1 MVTEQQ
7 PVRVVVEMVDRR
19 QQNDGGS
26 EAAAVFAVMLILG
39 LIIVYWYVVL
49 GVIALALLSV
59 AIRHGQ
65 AADTTT
71 TKPTKPA
78 KPAKPA
84 TIKAKEARAAA
95 KPQSSAPRGSG
106 VFDPWL
112 NAVSVELADLGLV
125 ERSRRRL
132 TDVGGNPVDTDITLG
147 DERLEL
153 TVYLLKDATTVSHAI
168 LGLKASPTTRQAL
181 RKGTTMIGTAGRI
194 LYVAHGRGCI
204 VDEFRLEDLVSVIRT
219 IRPSPPPSA
228 AMSQPT
234 GDAMELL
241 RRLAD
246 LHATAV
252 LSDSEFQ
259 SKKAD
264 LLQRI

>member
-26 EAAAVFAVMLILG
+26 EVAAVFAVMLILG

-71 TKPTKPA
+71 KPA
-78 KPAKPA
+78 KPP
-84 TIKAKEARAAA
+84 TIKAKDARAAA

-106 VFDPWL
+106 PFDPWL

-132 TDVGGNPVDTDITLG
+132 TDVGGNPVDTDITLR

-181 RKGTTMIGTAGRI
+181 RNGTTMIGTAGRI
-194 LYVAHGRGCI
+194 LYVAQGRGCI

-246 LHATAV
+246 LHATGV
-252 LSDSEFQ
+252 LSDAEFQ

>member
-19 QQNDGGS
+19 HQNDGGS

-71 TKPTKPA
+71 TTKPA
-78 KPAKPA
+78 KPAA
-84 TIKAKEARAAA
+84 KAKEARAAA

-106 VFDPWL
+106 PFDPWL
-112 NAVSVELADLGLV
+112 NAVSIELADLGLV

-132 TDVGGNPVDTDITLG
+132 TDVGGNPVDTDITLR

-181 RKGTTMIGTAGRI
+181 RNGTTMIGTAGRI
-194 LYVAHGRGCI
+194 LYVAHGRDCI

-228 AMSQPT
+228 ATSQPT

-246 LHATAV
+246 LHASGV
-252 LSDSEFQ
+252 LSDTEFQ
-259 SKKAD
+259 SKKRD